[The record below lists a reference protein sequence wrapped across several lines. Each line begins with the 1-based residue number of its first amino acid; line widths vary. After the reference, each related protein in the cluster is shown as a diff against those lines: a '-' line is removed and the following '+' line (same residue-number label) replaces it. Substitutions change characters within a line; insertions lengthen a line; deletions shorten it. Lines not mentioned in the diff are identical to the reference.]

1 MPPKHR
7 GMPELSSL
15 QTSLPGVITPP
26 FEILPL
32 QQSCF
37 ALMLPRPPSG
47 SGTTGAPQ
55 MFPTGLQAFPLLQVP
70 ELHSTWLIGSPPPQ
84 QLAVSVHQVPV
95 SRQPSAAWQTVT
107 PEPGSVQKREQQL
120 LPPLQGSPAWV
131 QLPPPPPVV
140 SMQWPTPPSLLAE
153 QARPQHS
160 SLLRQISSTAWHEY
174 ALAQKPLWQF
184 VEQHSD
190 PAAQDWPITLQLL
203 SGRLAQAPLVHVPVQ
218 QSFPKLHD
226 WPTSLQILSEH
237 VPLMQLFRQQSVLV
251 VQNSPFA

>member
-1 MPPKHR
+1 
-7 GMPELSSL
+7 MPELSSL

-70 ELHSTWLIGSPPPQ
+70 ELHSTSLIGSPPPQ

-120 LPPLQGSPAWV
+120 LPPLHGSPAWV
-131 QLPPPPPVV
+131 QLPPPPPVT
-140 SMQWPTPPSLLAE
+140 SRQWPTPPSLLAE
-153 QARPQHS
+153 QACPQHS
-160 SLLRQISSTAWHEY
+160 SLLRQISSTAWQEY

-184 VEQHSD
+184 VEQQSL
-190 PAAQDWPITLQLL
+190 ASMSQDWPITLQLPPA
-203 SGRLAQAPLVHVPVQ
+203 RLAQVPPSHVPVQ
-218 QSFPKLHD
+218 QSFPALQD

-237 VPLMQLFRQQSVLV
+237 VPLTQLFRQQSVLLL
-251 VQNSPFA
+251 QDSPFA